1 MMFGEED
8 EDFDPLKRSSGSVK
22 KRTGSL
28 SSKPVPPTIKS
39 PQAPLMPSPATPT
52 AVGGG
57 DSLLGDLSGLD
68 LSADAPSANSV
79 ATTSVQSLQE
89 MLKPLQTSTMP
100 TSQPLLTSTT
110 PLSSATPIT
119 QPAQIQVWMLYLFN
133 RFIKSPIFTFTDDG
147 ATGWNGGCANGRGL
161 PGRCSLWSG
170 WNDAATPLNVRCTWA
185 CIHTTGM

>member
-1 MMFGEED
+1 MVETAPPPVEVKTLSEPAADDVIDQEEGEDSLMMFGEED

-39 PQAPLMPSPATPT
+39 PQAPLMPSSAAPT
-52 AVGGG
+52 SVGGG

-68 LSADAPSANSV
+68 LSADALSANSV

-133 RFIKSPIFTFTDDG
+133 CFYQITYIYFYR
-147 ATGWNGGCANGRGL
+147 
-161 PGRCSLWSG
+161 
-170 WNDAATPLNVRCTWA
+170 
-185 CIHTTGM
+185 